1 MLPIIGEFPWRV
13 IEAYPRTHALEMEL
27 MAFPNH
33 TLHAHMPQF
42 GDVSTNRDDNNVVKT
57 RFKNFN
63 KNSITIR

>member
-1 MLPIIGEFPWRV
+1 MLPIIGVFPWRV

-42 GDVSTNRDDNNVVKT
+42 DNVSTTVDPRLSEHLWSPNQ
-57 RFKNFN
+57 FEPFG
-63 KNSITIR
+63 